1 MPIPSLQQKAAL
13 TLFHNPHMQPEDWSV
28 DYAATGDSWS
38 TPARAIQRWWRR
50 RNRAATRIN
59 ALMRAFSVRCFISR
73 NFKYAEAINHFLMY
87 GFQPGYLR
95 SVWWE
100 GRDRL
105 ISPRNLRSGR
115 RDLARRRDIAER
127 QDTRFYVGRQAIG
140 WFGRTY
146 RPLTLFYVDRWPTRR
161 VEPSNRAERYQSAH
175 LDLRST

>member
-1 MPIPSLQQKAAL
+1 
-13 TLFHNPHMQPEDWSV
+13 MQPEGWSV
-28 DYAATGDSWS
+28 DYSDLSA
-38 TPARAIQRWWRR
+38 PARAIQRWVRR
-50 RNRAATRIN
+50 RGVLNRAATTIN
-59 ALMRAFSVRCFISR
+59 KLIRAFSVRCFISR
-73 NFKYAEAINHFLMY
+73 NQHLRLDGYLTVGRVSAFLMY
-87 GFQPGYLR
+87 GFQPGYWR
-95 SVWWE
+95 PAFSDSGWWE
-100 GRDRL
+100 MRHRL

-161 VEPSNRAERYQSAH
+161 VAPDNRAQRYQSAH

>member
-1 MPIPSLQQKAAL
+1 MAYL

-28 DYAATGDSWS
+28 DYSDLSA
-38 TPARAIQRWWRR
+38 PARAIQRWWRR

-73 NFKYAEAINHFLMY
+73 NFQYAEAINHFLMY

-127 QDTRFYVGRQAIG
+127 QDTRVFVGRYETRRG
-140 WFGRTY
+140 Y
-146 RPLTLFYVDRWPTRR
+146 RPLTLFHVDRWPIR
-161 VEPSNRAERYQSAH
+161 RYQSTNLET
-175 LDLRST
+175 LDGILG

>member
-1 MPIPSLQQKAAL
+1 MPIPSLQEKAAL

-87 GFQPGYLR
+87 GFQPGNLMLSYWAG
-95 SVWWE
+95 V
-100 GRDRL
+100 RDRL
-105 ISPRNLRSGR
+105 ISPRDMRSGR
-115 RDLARRRDIAER
+115 RYLARRRALAQR
-127 QDTRFYVGRQAIG
+127 QETRVFIGRRADNLYV
-140 WFGRTY
+140 FH
-146 RPLTLFYVDRWPTRR
+146 VDR
-161 VEPSNRAERYQSAH
+161 
-175 LDLRST
+175 